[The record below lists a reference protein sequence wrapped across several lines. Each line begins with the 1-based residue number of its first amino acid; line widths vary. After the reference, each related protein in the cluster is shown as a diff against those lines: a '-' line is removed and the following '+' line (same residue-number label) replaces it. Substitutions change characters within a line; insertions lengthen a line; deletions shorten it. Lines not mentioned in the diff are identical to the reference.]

1 MNMIKGKNSLGR
13 GLDALINS
21 SERNIN
27 ETNVIDNYI
36 IHKNNG
42 NNQNQDN
49 GGNHNGNNGDTKEA
63 GSINEIDI
71 NAIAANPFQ
80 PRTVFEPG
88 ALEELRKSILEN
100 GLIQPITVRKMES
113 GYQLISGER
122 RLKACRELGYKKIPA
137 YILIVESD
145 EAMLAMALI
154 ENLQREKL
162 NAIEV
167 AMAYKRLMEECNLTQ
182 EKIAEKVGKDRT
194 TVANFMR
201 LLKLP
206 SEIQNSLIKEEISMG
221 HARALINLPEP
232 NMQLEALT
240 KILIHNLSV
249 RKVEQ
254 LVKKMLAD
262 SKNENKNTHVHH
274 AKDVAKESGLRDV
287 EDKLRRIFATK
298 VSCKQRQD
306 GSGEIA
312 IEFFSLDELE
322 RLFELFDVIEKYNN

>member
-1 MNMIKGKNSLGR
+1 MIKGKNSLGR

-21 SERNIN
+21 SERSQIEN
-27 ETNVIDNYI
+27 NVMDNYYGNN
-36 IHKNNG
+36 NNG
-42 NNQNQDN
+42 NNHDHDN
-49 GGNHNGNNGDTKEA
+49 GDNHNAVKAVDAEA
-63 GSINEIDI
+63 GSINKIDI
-71 NAIAANPFQ
+71 NSIAPNPFQ
-80 PRTVFEPG
+80 PRTVFEPQ

-100 GLIQPITVRKMES
+100 GLIQPITVRKIDINS
-113 GYQLISGER
+113 YQLISGER
-122 RLKACRELGYKKIPA
+122 RLKACKELGYKTIPA
-137 YILIVESD
+137 YILIVETD

-167 AMAYKRLMEECNLTQ
+167 AMAYKRLMEECSLTQ

-194 TVANFMR
+194 TVANSMR

-206 SEIQNSLIKEEISMG
+206 GEIQNSLIKEEISMG
-221 HARALINLPEP
+221 HARALINLPDS
-232 NMQLEALT
+232 NMQLEALS

-254 LVKKMLAD
+254 LVKKMLVD
-262 SKNENKNTHVHH
+262 SKKEIKNRHIPNIKDT
-274 AKDVAKESGLRDV
+274 AKDSGLRDV

-322 RLFELFDVIEKYNN
+322 RLFDLFDVIEKYNN